1 MESDVSQFLMQNV
14 NAGQQYLT
22 FLLDGEEYGVDIL
35 TVQEIRGW
43 EKTTAIPNS
52 PAHMLGVINLRGII
66 VPIIHLRK
74 CFNLEEAD
82 FTATT
87 VVVVVKVPHEG
98 GERTVGL
105 VVDAVSDVYMI
116 LDDDVNKSPAMSGA
130 ISSKFIKGLANVN
143 EKMVILLAID
153 ELINAGILEDV
164 VNVNANETEK

>member
-1 MESDVSQFLMQNV
+1 MDSDVNQLLMQNDS
-14 NAGQQYLT
+14 AGQQYLT
-22 FLLDGEEYGVDIL
+22 FLLDSEEYGVDIL

-43 EKTTAIPNS
+43 NKTTVIPNS

-74 CFNLEEAD
+74 CFNLEEVE

-87 VVVVVKVPHEG
+87 VVVVVKVSHDD

-105 VVDAVSDVYMI
+105 VVDAVSDVHMI
-116 LDDDVNKSPAMSGA
+116 LDKDINKSPAMAGA

-143 EKMVILLAID
+143 DKMVILLAID
-153 ELINAGILEDV
+153 ELINDGIIDDAATINTVESAG
-164 VNVNANETEK
+164 

>member
-1 MESDVSQFLMQNV
+1 MDSDVNQLLMQNE
-14 NAGQQYLT
+14 NSGQQYLT

-43 EKTTAIPNS
+43 DKTTAIPNS
-52 PAHMLGVINLRGII
+52 PAHMLGVINLRGVI

-74 CFNLEEAD
+74 CFNLDEVE

-87 VVVVVKVPHEG
+87 VVVVVKVSHDA

-105 VVDAVSDVYMI
+105 VVDAVSDVHVI
-116 LDDDVNKSPAMSGA
+116 LDKDINKSPAMAGA

-143 EKMVILLAID
+143 DKMVILLAID
-153 ELINAGILEDV
+153 ELINDGILEEV
-164 VNVNANETEK
+164 VNVNISETES